1 MKIVYFVDGLN
12 RGGVESVVCHL
23 SSSFAKL
30 RNKIYIICLHKD
42 MNDLHLEIPEY
53 ISVFYLPFESNRNHH
68 VNYIRYLPNLVDLL
82 KYRELFRLILEAYI
96 LVVFFWKKEQSKI
109 KYVLSS
115 IGVHVDC

>member
-1 MKIVYFVDGLN
+1 MKIVYFVDRLN

-82 KYRELFRLILEAYI
+82 K
-96 LVVFFWKKEQSKI
+96 KI
-109 KYVLSS
+109 KPDIVHAHNSS
-115 IGVHVDC
+115 FSYFFYGKTT